1 MTAGDLITRDQQIE
15 FRGLLL
21 GSTTPY
27 GWQTLEGWDQTI
39 TVGNKP
45 RNSGD
50 GSYPGNGRRP
60 ERAIVWAFQM
70 HPAAAEFTAAVA
82 ALEQMA
88 ATVRDATEHPLVIA
102 DRTATRMVYAKCTR
116 LVMPRDKLFA
126 AGIVKCGL
134 QWVASNP
141 AKLELTERS
150 VTIAAPTAGSGG
162 LTYPLT
168 YPLVYGTAGSPNNA
182 NATNFGTEPA
192 DPVLTFTGPLTTPR
206 VVNSTLTRAL
216 EFNITL
222 GAGQTL
228 TVDVGRGTVLL
239 DGVTDRLTSRTNS
252 SVPVRAFQ
260 FGPGDNNLTLLA
272 ASFGVGAQLTATWR
286 STY

>member
-1 MTAGDLITRDQQIE
+1 MTAGDLITRDWQIE

-21 GSTTPY
+21 GSGTPY
-27 GWQTLEGWDQTI
+27 GWQSLEGWDQTV
-39 TVGNKP
+39 TLGNKP

-60 ERAIVWAFQM
+60 ERVITWAFQM
-70 HPAAAEFTAAVA
+70 HPEASGFATAVA
-82 ALEQMA
+82 AVEQMA

-102 DRTATRMVYAKCTR
+102 DRTATRMVYAKCSR
-116 LVMPRDKLFA
+116 LAMPRDRLFA

-141 AKLELTERS
+141 AKLGLVEQS
-150 VTIAAPTAGSGG
+150 VTIAAPSVGSGG
-162 LTYPLT
+162 LAYPLAYPLT
-168 YPLVYGTAGSPNNA
+168 YGTAGSPS
-182 NATNFGTEPA
+182 NATCTNDGPEPA
-192 DPVLTFTGPLTTPR
+192 DPVLTFAGPLTTPK

-216 EFNITL
+216 EFDIIL
-222 GAGQTL
+222 GPGQTL
-228 TVDVGRGTVLL
+228 TVDVGRGSVLL
-239 DGVTDRLTSRTNS
+239 DGVTDRLTSRTNF

-260 FGPGDNNLTLLA
+260 LDPGDNNLTLLA
-272 ASFGVGAQLTATWR
+272 ASFGAGAQLTVAWR